1 MLLYHKILRHI
12 DFKVTSSGCHS
23 VLVLSTTVGY
33 SLVAMVTDLF
43 RDLPMIREKRG
54 IQCMPSSF
62 RIISEMQPEIHTMEK
77 FYFLK
82 SIIHSQIF
90 NSLFD
95 AMRQYARKLNHIYL
109 LRTVDIL
116 RNVDTENR
124 HSETCDVLQMI
135 RLVAF
140 IY

>member
-1 MLLYHKILRHI
+1 
-12 DFKVTSSGCHS
+12 
-23 VLVLSTTVGY
+23 
-33 SLVAMVTDLF
+33 
-43 RDLPMIREKRG
+43 
-54 IQCMPSSF
+54 
-62 RIISEMQPEIHTMEK
+62 MQPEIHTMEK

-95 AMRQYARKLNHIYL
+95 AKRQYARKLNHIYL

-116 RNVDTENR
+116 RNVDTGNR

-135 RLVAF
+135 GCFHLLKLYAC
-140 IY
+140 YEPC